1 MDHSSPVTCSL
12 SLPRSGTSTI
22 TPAHQG
28 IQGAMVKQK
37 PLSRSS
43 KDYSTMLSIQEKT
56 PILPCW
62 HIGAR
67 PLMPTFVHQQRCY
80 TRGPS
85 TPHYHKGSITRT
97 PMLQMTVIDSTNVP
111 PRVQSTTT
119 IVADP
124 SPRCMQDKQCLSSM
138 MPGPYGSQPR
148 SSIRPPMAPT
158 LYRL

>member
-1 MDHSSPVTCSL
+1 MDHSLPVTRLL

-22 TPAHQG
+22 TPAHQR

-37 PLSRSS
+37 PQSRSS
-43 KDYSTMLSIQEKT
+43 KDYSLMLSNQDKI

-62 HIGAR
+62 HVGAC
-67 PLMPTFVHQQRCY
+67 PLMPTSIHQLRCY

-85 TPHYHKGSITRT
+85 IPHYHKGSITRT
-97 PMLQMTVIDSTNVP
+97 PMLQMTMIDSTNVP

-119 IVADP
+119 IAANP
-124 SPRCMQDKQCLSSM
+124 SPCCMQGKQCLPSM

-148 SSIRPPMAPT
+148 SSVKLPMAPT